1 MNFCTRIQL
10 IAALCIK
17 QILIIGK
24 YISLFQTQSVLDF
37 TFQFHFQFHSIW
49 FHMCQYWK
57 FHTRFG
63 KNLFFHFQ
71 DIFHQ
76 FFYNTWELWV
86 FCLENF
92 FCFFTNFALE
102 EGLLWTAMWWDF
114 LLIYVRLSDAE
125 KQIWKLNI
133 LLQIWAAGLSFIWS
147 RWQKPDLC
155 SHLEVIKRQ
164 VILSNRTSLH
174 LQQTVKF
181 LLKNI
186 NDCNFLQF

>member
-1 MNFCTRIQL
+1 MFETHV
-10 IAALCIK
+10 
-17 QILIIGK
+17 
-24 YISLFQTQSVLDF
+24 TLDSR
-37 TFQFHFQFHSIW
+37 FQFHFQFHSIW

-71 DIFHQ
+71 DIFHRFLLTLGSFGCFVWKT
-76 FFYNTWELWV
+76 FFV
-86 FCLENF
+86 
-92 FCFFTNFALE
+92 FTNFALE

-133 LLQIWAAGLSFIWS
+133 LLQIWAACLSFIWS

-164 VILSNRTSLH
+164 VILSNRTSLQ

-181 LLKNI
+181 LFKNT
-186 NDCNFLQF
+186 NDCNFFCLQF

>member
-1 MNFCTRIQL
+1 MKL
-10 IAALCIK
+10 
-17 QILIIGK
+17 ILIIGK
-24 YISLFQTQSVLDF
+24 YISNTECAR
-37 TFQFHFQFHSIW
+37 FHIPISFPIPFNLIPHVPILKISHQIW
-49 FHMCQYWK
+49 KEPFLSFSRY
-57 FHTRFG
+57 FSP
-63 KNLFFHFQ
+63 
-71 DIFHQ
+71 I
-76 FFYNTWELWV
+76 FYNAWKLWV

-186 NDCNFLQF
+186 NDCNFFCYNFKFSTHLFRVKL